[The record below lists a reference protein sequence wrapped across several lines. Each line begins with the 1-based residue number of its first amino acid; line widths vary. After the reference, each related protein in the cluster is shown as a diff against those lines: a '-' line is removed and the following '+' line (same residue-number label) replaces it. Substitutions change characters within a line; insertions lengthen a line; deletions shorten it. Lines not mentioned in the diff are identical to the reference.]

1 MPLGFGFFSFADL
14 YYDDVMYPHFVK
26 YILGWLDGTRKE
38 RLQLAEYVGLIPR
51 IIRREYGKI
60 NPDHPIA
67 KANGQIGIEGVSE
80 ILHEE
85 FGVDVGFGFPPMYKR
100 VVGRAHPEWY
110 ALFMDIVNKRWKI
123 AEELGGKYHLPP
135 HGDMADDRIR
145 ELVAQRKQ
153 ELGVETIVVPVEEVL
168 YNNAKFLKLSEK
180 AKEYFEKR
188 MKELWG

>member
-1 MPLGFGFFSFADL
+1 
-14 YYDDVMYPHFVK
+14 
-26 YILGWLDGTRKE
+26 
-38 RLQLAEYVGLIPR
+38 
-51 IIRREYGKI
+51 
-60 NPDHPIA
+60 
-67 KANGQIGIEGVSE
+67 VSE
-80 ILHEE
+80 ILHKE
-85 FGVDVGFGFPPMYKR
+85 FGIDVGFGFPPMYKR

-110 ALFMDIVNKRWKI
+110 ALFMDIVNKRWDI

-135 HGDMADDRIR
+135 HGDMADDKIR